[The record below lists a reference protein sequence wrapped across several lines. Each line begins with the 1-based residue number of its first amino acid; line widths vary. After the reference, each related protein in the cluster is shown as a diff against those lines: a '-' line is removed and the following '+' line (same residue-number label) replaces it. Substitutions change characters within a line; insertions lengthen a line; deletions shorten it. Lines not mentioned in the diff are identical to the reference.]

1 MGYDCFDV
9 DIADHVAHIRL
20 DRGDELNT
28 MTPAFWRELPEI
40 VNRIDAEGS
49 ARVIVLS
56 STGRH
61 FSAGMDLS
69 VFSGNGLTGGGDPD
83 APPVEMGRQRAQL
96 RLTAL
101 ALQESFTCFERARMP
116 VLAGIQ
122 GGCIGGAVDLVTAC
136 DMRYA
141 TADAFFC
148 IQEINIGMTADVG
161 TLQRL
166 PKIIPEG
173 IARELAYTGRRMPA
187 DRAAEVGLVNQVFA
201 NHDTL
206 IAGVMEVAAEIASK
220 SPLAIWGTK
229 ETVNYGRDH
238 TVADALNYIATWQ
251 TGMFQPTDMLETF
264 AAKSEKRLPEFQDL
278 PPRPFG
284 I

>member
-69 VFSGNGLTGGGDPD
+69 VFSGDGLTGGGDPD

-116 VLAGIQ
+116 VLAAIQ

-284 I
+284 L

>member
-9 DIADHVAHIRL
+9 DIADKVAHIRL
-20 DRGDELNT
+20 NRGDELNT

-116 VLAGIQ
+116 VLAAIQ

-284 I
+284 L